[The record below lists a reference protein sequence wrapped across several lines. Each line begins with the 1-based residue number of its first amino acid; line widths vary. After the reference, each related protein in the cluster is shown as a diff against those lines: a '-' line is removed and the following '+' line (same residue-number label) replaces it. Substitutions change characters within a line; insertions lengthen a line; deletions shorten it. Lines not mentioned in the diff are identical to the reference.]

1 MSSSGPSEAL
11 TDELGRIDKYAF
23 EQLEAPQGGFRSDTD
38 LLAGAWEQAE
48 QIRDQARETGEAE
61 GRAAGFAAAQA
72 EVESAISALNGAL
85 AATEQSLE
93 ELTSQLEHDAAE
105 LAFRLSEQI
114 LAAAIDVQPE
124 RVVDVARNA
133 LRRVTERRRIVLLV
147 NPSDLE
153 AIGKSVP
160 ALKAELG
167 GIEHCDVQSDRRINR
182 GGVILRTDAGEIDT
196 TFDTGLL
203 RAREIVADALKGEP
217 DEQ

>member
-23 EQLEAPQGGFRSDTD
+23 EQLEAPAGGFRTDTD
-38 LLAGAWEQAE
+38 LLASAWDQAE
-48 QIRDQARETGEAE
+48 QIRDQARQTGEAE

-85 AATEQSLE
+85 AATEQLCE
-93 ELTSQLEHDAAE
+93 ELTSQLERDAAE
-105 LAFRLSEQI
+105 LAFHLSEQI
-114 LAAAIDVQPE
+114 LAAAIEVQPE

-133 LRRVTERRRIVLLV
+133 LRRVTERRRVVLLV
-147 NPSDLE
+147 NPSDLQ
-153 AIGKSVP
+153 AIGESVP
-160 ALKAELG
+160 TLKAELG
-167 GIEHCDVQSDRRINR
+167 GIEHCDVQSDRRINC
-182 GGVILRTDAGEIDT
+182 GGVILRTDAGEIDS

-203 RAREIVADALKGEP
+203 RAREIVAEALKGEP

>member
-23 EQLEAPQGGFRSDTD
+23 EQLEAPPGGFRTEND

-48 QIRDQARETGEAE
+48 QIRDQARQTGDAE

-72 EVESAISALNGAL
+72 EVESAISALNSAL
-85 AATEQSLE
+85 VATEQLCE

-114 LAAAIDVQPE
+114 LAAAIEVQPE

-133 LRRVTERRRIVLLV
+133 LRRVTERRRVVLLV

-153 AIGKSVP
+153 AIRESVP
-160 ALKAELG
+160 TLKAELG

-217 DEQ
+217 DEH